1 MFIDFW
7 YGHKKTDVAF
17 ISVSFSDLDCIYR
30 GVMYDANKKMI
41 GDFSTADSVK
51 IEKAFPAFRWD

>member
-1 MFIDFW
+1 MKYDFW
-7 YGHKKTDVAF
+7 YGHKKADVAF